1 MLAHSVGGRWFSRSV
16 RPGIG
21 CCGRVRT
28 SERKGH
34 PSQLRR
40 APIAQRLEQ
49 RAYTSC
55 VPDKHMVLGSNP
67 SGGTGGAP
75 VAAATGRGSGGR
87 RHRSR

>member
-67 SGGTGGAP
+67 SGGTGS
-75 VAAATGRGSGGR
+75 RMSSGCAQPSWWNR
-87 RHRSR
+87 